1 MTIATL
7 FSNSTWGTA
16 AEGAVVSNQLI
27 QKGFIEK
34 SKLAED
40 NQKPWAARKAGAPD
54 FVMEATT
61 TASETGAVEDLTT
74 DKGFVPKAG
83 YLYPVKLRYFA
94 QDAEDRWTFERDYVI
109 LGGTTPVITGGDEIT
124 NAIGLIAGAAAKY
137 GKCHAAAN
145 FDSSDTAIVTAVGA
159 STLTSVNS
167 AGCSIGNI
175 ATNTAVLT
183 HPIARVAPKRVLG
196 VNASPDVAT
205 ATEALHASV
214 FPANSTTMSIFT
226 TDTAVPGADGFDDDG
241 RIDVSFYIEP
251 PPNGFLVMNGNNV
264 EAHVSMDASDNVR
277 HRLEVFV
284 GEPIAAPFIT

>member
-109 LGGTTPVITGGDEIT
+109 LGGTTPVITGGKTIS
-124 NAIGLIAGAAAKY
+124 NAIGLIAGAAVDY
-137 GKCHAAAN
+137 GSTRTSYPIVDGAIGTILAN
-145 FDSSDTAIVTAVGA
+145 S
-159 STLTSVNS
+159 S
-167 AGCSIGNI
+167 AGTSLADVDSGNGVI
-175 ATNTAVLT
+175 T
-183 HPIARVAPKRVLG
+183 HPIARATLG
-196 VNASPDVAT
+196 VRCVSAHFAADVETIGERRHVQVASQAT
-205 ATEALHASV
+205 STTSTLSISTINGTEAV
-214 FPANSTTMSIFT
+214 G
-226 TDTAVPGADGFDDDG
+226 VPTDDG
-241 RIDVSFYIEP
+241 ELTFELYIEP
-251 PPNGFLVMNGNNV
+251 PPNGFLTMNGNNV